1 VAEALRRRSPAK
13 RRQLFKGVCGIREES
28 GLNDPVKTTGRGYGT
43 SQLSSRPSLRT
54 CRDLSP
60 RMQPSPNGRRVGIRI
75 VTFEACSG
83 FTRVYGPPD
92 RSAVQDGL
100 CHDAPALPVTQ
111 LCRRVQLRSISS
123 RHIPQGNGGDEDR
136 GRLEFVWYVV
146 NKHKYFYWTVG
157 TEDCGYSDSK
167 AVWELYRKNSINVA
181 SEAQPGNHEWL
192 VWRPALRDFAVK
204 HFWSRIWT
212 KRRVLRGPELARRR
226 PACMSAS
233 PPLVCAKQTSA
244 KLPTAI
250 YEYAPRQP
258 VSDSLCQAGSIR
270 QTCPGCNTRN
280 CSAAIPSAAIACAS
294 ASGGASIA
302 SSVN

>member
-1 VAEALRRRSPAK
+1 VAEALRRRLPAK

-28 GLNDPVKTTGRGYGT
+28 GLNDPVKTTGRGCGT

-83 FTRVYGPPD
+83 FTRVYGPPIAQPSKTAFVTTLQPCQLPNYVGVFSFA
-92 RSAVQDGL
+92 RS
-100 CHDAPALPVTQ
+100 
-111 LCRRVQLRSISS
+111 RVGTFRKEMEAMKTEADWNSF
-123 RHIPQGNGGDEDR
+123 GD
-136 GRLEFVWYVV
+136 VV

-192 VWRPALRDFAVK
+192 VWRPALRDFAMK

-212 KRRVLRGPELARRR
+212 KRRVLLMNR
-226 PACMSAS
+226 PF
-233 PPLVCAKQTSA
+233 
-244 KLPTAI
+244 
-250 YEYAPRQP
+250 R
-258 VSDSLCQAGSIR
+258 
-270 QTCPGCNTRN
+270 
-280 CSAAIPSAAIACAS
+280 
-294 ASGGASIA
+294 
-302 SSVN
+302 